1 MSGATLDPQLAA
13 KPLAF
18 IEKYCTHV
26 RGSRAGEPLLL
37 SPWQRELVTTLFG
50 RINGEGNRQY
60 RVVWL
65 EAPKKAGKTT
75 LAAAL
80 VLYMLLVDEEHG
92 AEILVSSSS
101 IAAASVCFNIAR
113 MMVENNADMSTVCS
127 IRGKTISYKNNHI
140 RLLSL
145 PSASASGVDLSM
157 AIVDDVQNVTQR
169 DLHQTLMAC
178 MAARTNPI
186 IVYLASAGFHET
198 VGWDLH
204 RYACRI
210 KSGGTTDTSWLVRVF
225 AAGTDADWTDPRV
238 WKASHPGLGVTISES
253 FFREQCLR
261 AMAAPGNV
269 DAFRRS
275 FLNVWTAQRTQW
287 LDMAR
292 WDRCRQDV
300 DWSFYA
306 ARPCRIGLDLSATM
320 DLTAV
325 AVVFADADG
334 GYSLMPFAFCPEEAV
349 EKSSRR
355 DGIDYRSWVDA
366 GFLTAS
372 GGNSVDYS
380 LVLQK
385 ILYLCEQYNV
395 IEVVY
400 DKWCASMLVNALV
413 ERGIAC
419 TPIRQDAASLNP
431 AARELESALEE
442 GRLRHDGDP
451 VLRWCASNTRVE
463 ANSAGEIKPTKRRS
477 RDRIDVMV
485 ACLFALAGHL
495 AERRAHS
502 DGAGHPSPTR

>member
-1 MSGATLDPQLAA
+1 MSGVTLNPQLAER
-13 KPLAF
+13 PSAF
-18 IEKYCTHV
+18 IKKYCTHV

-37 SPWQRELVTTLFG
+37 APWQRELVTTLFG
-50 RINGEGNRQY
+50 RINEEGNRQY
-60 RVVWL
+60 QVVRL

-101 IAAASVCFNIAR
+101 TIAAGVCFSIAR
-113 MMVENNADMSTVCS
+113 MMIDNNADMSAVCS
-127 IRGKTISYKNNHI
+127 IRGKTISYKNNHV

-145 PSASASGVDLSM
+145 PSAALSGMDLSM

-169 DLHQTLMAC
+169 DVHQTLMAC
-178 MAARTNPI
+178 MAARKSPI
-186 IVYLASAGFHET
+186 IIYLASAGSHET

-210 KSGGTTDTSWLVRVF
+210 KNGGTTDNSWLVRVY
-225 AAGTDADWTDPRV
+225 AAAAEDDWTDPGV
-238 WKASHPGLGVTISES
+238 WRKSHPGLGVTISES
-253 FFREQCLR
+253 FFREQCVR

-275 FLNVWTAQRTQW
+275 FLNVWTAQKTQW

-292 WDRCRQDV
+292 WDRCQRHI
-300 DWSFYA
+300 DWSLYA
-306 ARPCRIGLDLSATM
+306 GRTCRIGLDLSATT

-349 EKSSRR
+349 ERRSRR
-355 DGIDYRSWVDA
+355 DGVDYRTWVSA
-366 GFLTAS
+366 GFVTAS

-385 ILYLCEQYNV
+385 IVELREQYNV
-395 IEVVY
+395 VEVAY
-400 DKWCASMLVNALV
+400 DKWCASMLVNALI
-413 ERGIAC
+413 ERGIPC
-419 TPIRQDAASLNP
+419 TSVRQDAASLNP
-431 AARELESALEE
+431 AARELERALEE
-442 GRLRHDGDP
+442 GRLRHDGNP
-451 VLRWCASNTRVE
+451 ILRWCTSNTRVE
-463 ANSAGEIKPTKRRS
+463 ANPAGEIKPTKRRS
-477 RDRIDVMV
+477 RDRIDLMV

-495 AERRAHS
+495 AERREQFDCAE
-502 DGAGHPSPTR
+502 HPSRAR